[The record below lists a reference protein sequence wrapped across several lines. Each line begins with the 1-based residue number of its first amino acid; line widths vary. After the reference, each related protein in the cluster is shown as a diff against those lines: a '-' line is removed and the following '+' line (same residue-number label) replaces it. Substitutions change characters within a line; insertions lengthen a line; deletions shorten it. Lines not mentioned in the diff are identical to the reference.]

1 MMSFH
6 ASDTRLAMWTGA
18 AGLAV
23 GAVLVGAVAMVRL
36 HRPATAARDELAELV
51 PDPTALHYR
60 YSIDAASSA
69 EAQATDAIDALEA
82 RVQAMPSPFDDAELA
97 ELYFRRGQQD
107 GDPAD
112 YQLAEAR
119 ARRSLDALASPNPA
133 VLTLARLA
141 DARHDFRAAIE
152 LAHRHKG
159 RAAGARIL
167 LATAHL
173 ALGELAEAGDA
184 AGAALAIKPDTAGY
198 LMRALVRQAQGR
210 DAEAGADFARAAR
223 VEEPGDLQGAA
234 RLRALWG
241 RFLLRRGQAAGA
253 ARVLDEALRIA
264 PGFALATAMSGELAL
279 RTGHPGEAARRFE
292 QAFIASRQ
300 VRYLIDQARA
310 AQLAG
315 DAAAASAQR
324 DQVEHL
330 VRGELG
336 AGGLGHR
343 LDLAEVLIDRGGPA
357 DLAEAIALA
366 RDEVARRT
374 SWEARFQLA
383 RALARSRA
391 RGDADDAERQ
401 VQAALASGAHEAPLY
416 ELAAR
421 LAARRGDAATAA
433 LYARL
438 ADRLDPREPGAPA
451 WRGLGLELP

>member
-1 MMSFH
+1 
-6 ASDTRLAMWTGA
+6 
-18 AGLAV
+18 
-23 GAVLVGAVAMVRL
+23 VLVGAVAVARL
-36 HRPATAARDELAELV
+36 HHPAAGARDALAALAPEPAAV
-51 PDPTALHYR
+51 RYRDPV
-60 YSIDAASSA
+60 DAASDA
-69 EAQATDAIDALEA
+69 AAQAGDTIAALEA

-97 ELYFRRGQQD
+97 ELYFRRAQQD

-152 LAHRHKG
+152 LAHRYHG
-159 RAAGARIL
+159 RAAGARIV

-173 ALGELAEAGDA
+173 ALGELAEAGADA
-184 AGAALAIKPDTAGY
+184 DAALAIKPDTAGY
-198 LMRALVRQAQGR
+198 LTRALVRQAQGR
-210 DAEAGADFARAAR
+210 DAEAGADFARAVR

-264 PGFALATAMSGELAL
+264 PGFPLATAMSGELAL

-310 AQLAG
+310 TQLTG
-315 DAAAASAQR
+315 DAAAAGALR

-330 VRGELG
+330 VRGEL
-336 AGGLGHR
+336 AEGGLGHR
-343 LDLAEVLIDRGGPA
+343 LDLAEVLIDRGRPA
-357 DLAEAIALA
+357 DLAEAVALA

-374 SWEARFQLA
+374 PWEARFQLA
-383 RALARSRA
+383 RALAGSRA
-391 RGDADDAERQ
+391 PGDADEAERQ
-401 VQAALASGAHEAPLY
+401 IQAALASGAREAPLY

-433 LYARL
+433 RDTRL
-438 ADRLDPREPGAPA
+438 ADRLDPSRSG

>member
-1 MMSFH
+1 MLAN
-6 ASDTRLAMWTGA
+6 ASEHRLAVWTGA
-18 AGLAV
+18 AGIVL
-23 GAVLVGAVAMVRL
+23 GAVVAGAVAMVRL
-36 HRPATAARDELAELV
+36 HRATAAGRDERAALA
-51 PDPTALHYR
+51 PDPAAGRYR
-60 YSIDAASSA
+60 YSIDAASDA
-69 EAQATDAIDALEA
+69 EARAADSIAALEA

-97 ELYFRRGQQD
+97 ELYFRRAQRD

-119 ARRSLDALASPNPA
+119 ALRSLDALASPNPA

-159 RAAGARIL
+159 RAAGAQII

-173 ALGELAEAGDA
+173 ALGELAEAGATAD
-184 AGAALAIKPDTAGY
+184 AALAIKPDTAGY

-241 RFLLRRGQAAGA
+241 RFLLRRGEAAGA
-253 ARVLDEALRIA
+253 ARVLDEALRVA

-315 DAAAASAQR
+315 DATAAGALR

-343 LDLAEVLIDRGGPA
+343 LDLAEVLNDRGRPA
-357 DLAEAIALA
+357 DVAEAIALA
-366 RDEVARRT
+366 REEVARRA

-391 RGDADDAERQ
+391 RGNTDEAERQ

-421 LAARRGDAATAA
+421 LAARRGDATTAA
-433 LYARL
+433 LYTRL
-438 ADRLDPREPGAPA
+438 ADRLDPREPGTPA